1 MEDALPCDTQVFSSS
16 VILSIT
22 QINSLLEQDVAGV
35 QRKMEEFLHF
45 KELQTNLKEAILLD
59 YYVDGFCWGKEM
71 SFTSEQLAD
80 FMGLLYLLLDNLET
94 KKMSLEENLKDL
106 GRLLTGIGQSHP
118 GKKGIFTLFSVEQ
131 AKDIISY
138 FKISLFQHYKL
149 YQCMFSVPRDVMVL
163 GAENMISVVKPEPTF
178 PAPLEEGISSEIYS
192 QYIAPPVA
200 LSPITGTENTMIDQP
215 VEGLGGN
222 EKTADEVDP
231 LSGFTVEDVKTV
243 LNQVTTE
250 VIGSLQAEI
259 HEKLRVQEE
268 ALTEK
273 IENLQKS
280 RFSY

>member
-1 MEDALPCDTQVFSSS
+1 
-16 VILSIT
+16 
-22 QINSLLEQDVAGV
+22 
-35 QRKMEEFLHF
+35 MEEFLHF

-71 SFTSEQLAD
+71 SFTPEQLVD

-94 KKMSLEENLKDL
+94 KKMSLEEHLKDL

-118 GKKGIFTLFSVEQ
+118 GKKGILALFNVDQ

-138 FKISLFQHYKL
+138 FQMSLFQHYKL
-149 YQCMFSVPRDVMVL
+149 YECMFSVPRDVMVL
-163 GAENMISVVKPEPTF
+163 GAENVISVVKSEPTF

-192 QYIAPPVA
+192 QYIAPPVPQ
-200 LSPITGTENTMIDQP
+200 SPITGTGDSRINQP
-215 VEGLGGN
+215 LEELGGN

-259 HEKLRVQEE
+259 NEKLRVQEE
-268 ALTEK
+268 AFAAK

-280 RFSY
+280 RFSQ